1 VNWEA
6 LGAIGEIVGAVGVII
21 TLAYLAV
28 QIRQNTA
35 MTQSSIEVE
44 SSKQLTS
51 FAETVALDRDLQR
64 IWDQVSDSDT
74 TLDLEEHRQW
84 LWLLVAFF
92 HKAEGFWVQHQR
104 GLLSQETWAEWE
116 RAMFGF
122 LQNQVGRDWWNQ
134 RAVIYAPEF
143 YDFVDRL
150 LEKGTDYK
158 MPSVRSWREGS
169 DEV

>member
-1 VNWEA
+1 MNWEA
-6 LGAIGEIVGAVGVII
+6 LDAIGEIVGAVGVII

-51 FAETVALDRDLQR
+51 FAEAVALDRDLRR
-64 IWDQVSDSDT
+64 IWDEVASSGT
-74 TLDLEEHRQW
+74 TLELEEHRQW
-84 LWLLVAFF
+84 LWWLAVFF
-92 HKAEGFWVQHQR
+92 HKAEGFWIQRQR

-116 RAMFGF
+116 RAMHGF
-122 LQNQVGRDWWNQ
+122 LQNQVGRDWWHQ
-134 RAVIYAPEF
+134 RSVIYAPEF
-143 YDFVDRL
+143 FDFVDRL
-150 LEKGTDYK
+150 LEKGADYT
-158 MPSVRSWREGS
+158 MPSVRAFREGS